1 MWEVG
6 HGNGLWTTVRA
17 SVAPPILKVRHRRW
31 FWGESVTVFDDLI
44 GQRDAVARL
53 QRAVAGAADLVDGG
67 RGVGMTHAWLF
78 TGPPGSGREEAA
90 RAFAAAL
97 QCPDGGCGHCDS
109 CHQTLTGT
117 HPDVL
122 YVRPSGLSFGVAA
135 TRDLV
140 LRAGSKPS
148 GGRFRIVLFE
158 GAERATE
165 AASNALL
172 KAVEEPAARTVWL
185 LCTPTAEDLLVT
197 IRSRCRLVTLRTPST
212 RAIVE
217 ALVERDGVEEARA
230 VEAARAAAGHL
241 DRARAL
247 ATDETARRRR
257 EEVLA
262 IPARLD
268 SLGACVQAA
277 ARLYEIAEAEA
288 KESTAA
294 LDEQE
299 RADLRAAFGEGATG
313 RGVAKA
319 VRGAAGALK
328 ELEERQK
335 RRATRLKRDAYD
347 TFLMDLVAF
356 YRDVLAVQ
364 LGASVELA
372 TGDHDADLRRV
383 ARSSTPEATLRRI
396 DAVMEC
402 RRRIS
407 ANVHPQIAME
417 AMTAALYLG

>member
-172 KAVEEPAARTVWL
+172 KAVEEPSPRTVWL
-185 LCTPTAEDLLVT
+185 LCTPTPDDLLIT
-197 IRSRCRLVTLRTPST
+197 IRSRCRLMTLSTPGT
-212 RAIVE
+212 RELAD
-217 ALVERDGVEEARA
+217 ALVQRDGIDPDTARSAA
-230 VEAARAAAGHL
+230 VAAAGRI
-241 DRARAL
+241 DRARQL
-247 ATDETARRRR
+247 ATDPEARRRR
-257 EEVLA
+257 EEVLS

-268 SLGACVQAA
+268 GLGACVSSA
-277 ARLYEIAEAEA
+277 ARLYEIAEE
-288 KESTAA
+288 ESKALTTA
-294 LDEQE
+294 LDEKE
-299 RADLRAAFGEGATG
+299 KEALRAAFGEGSTG
-313 RGVAKA
+313 KGVAKA
-319 VRGAAGALK
+319 VRGSAGAMK
-328 ELEERQK
+328 DLEERQK
-335 RRATRLKRDAYD
+335 RRATRIKRDSYD
-347 TFLMDLVAF
+347 RALLDLAAF
-356 YRDVLAVQ
+356 YRDVLTLQ
-364 LGASVELA
+364 LGARVELSTA
-372 TGDHDADLRRV
+372 ERSGDLERV
-383 ARSSTPEATLRRI
+383 ARAGTPESTLRRI
-396 DAVMEC
+396 DAIMEC
-402 RRRIS
+402 RERIA

-417 AMTAALYLG
+417 AMTSALLTG

>member
-1 MWEVG
+1 M
-6 HGNGLWTTVRA
+6 
-17 SVAPPILKVRHRRW
+17 S
-31 FWGESVTVFDDLI
+31 VFDDLV
-44 GQRDAVARL
+44 GQDTVIQQLRSAAS
-53 QRAVAGAADLVDGG
+53 AADRLLRGGDGT
-67 RGVGMTHAWLF
+67 GMTHAWLF
-78 TGPPGSGREEAA
+78 TGPPGSGRSRAA
-90 RAFAAAL
+90 WAFAAAL
-97 QCPDGGCGHCDS
+97 QCDHGGCGHCPS
-109 CHQTLTGT
+109 CHQVSAGT

-122 YVRPSGLSFGVAA
+122 YVRPSGLSFGVEQTRELVMRAA
-135 TRDLV
+135 SSPT
-140 LRAGSKPS
+140 
-148 GGRFRIVLFE
+148 GGRFRVVLFE
-158 GAERATE
+158 DADRATE

-217 ALVERDGVEEARA
+217 ALVGRDGVEEARA

-241 DRARAL
+241 ERARAL

-335 RRATRLKRDAYD
+335 RRATRIKRDAYD